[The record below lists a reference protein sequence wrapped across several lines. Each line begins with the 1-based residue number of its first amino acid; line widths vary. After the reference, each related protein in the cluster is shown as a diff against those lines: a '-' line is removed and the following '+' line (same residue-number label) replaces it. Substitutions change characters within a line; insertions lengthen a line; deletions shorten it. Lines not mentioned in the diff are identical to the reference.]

1 MIISL
6 KNRKAK
12 YTYGSSSG
20 YYPFRGEK
28 SIWYESLVER
38 DLLILL
44 EYNDMV
50 LDVIEQPLTITYKNH
65 NGRTVTYTPDF
76 LVTFKSLPSHGSQ
89 SAYPKSQLIEVKLHE
104 ELEKKFYELRPRFKI
119 ATRYA
124 QENDYIFKI
133 YDDRKIRGTELDNIL
148 FLKRYRKTEFDKV
161 EESRIL
167 EYLKSV
173 GHTQIDHI
181 IEALYATKTKQA
193 IALSHLYHLLYH
205 KKVGIDIGL
214 PINNWSTIWLN
225 CHETYEEGILNE
237 L

>member
-1 MIISL
+1 MKISL

-28 SIWYESLVER
+28 SIWYESLLER

-50 LDVIEQPLTITYKNH
+50 LDVDEQPVTIEYTNH

-76 LVTFKSLPSHGSQ
+76 LVTFKPLPLYGTQSL
-89 SAYPKSQLIEVKLHE
+89 YPKSLLIEVKPHKILK
-104 ELEKKFYELRPRFKI
+104 KKFQELRPKFKI

-124 QENDYIFKI
+124 QANDYIFKL
-133 YDDRKIRGTELDNIL
+133 YDDKRIRGIELENIL
-148 FLKRYRKTEFDKV
+148 FMKRYRKTQFD
-161 EESRIL
+161 EIEGYRIL
-167 EYLKSV
+167 EYLKAV
-173 GHTQIDHI
+173 GHTQIDHLL
-181 IEALYATKTKQA
+181 EALYATKTKQA
-193 IALSHLYHLLYH
+193 IALSQLYQLIYH
-205 KKVGIDIGL
+205 KKIGIDLGQE
-214 PINNWSTIWLN
+214 INNWSTIWLN
-225 CHETYEEGILNE
+225 VNETYEEGILNE